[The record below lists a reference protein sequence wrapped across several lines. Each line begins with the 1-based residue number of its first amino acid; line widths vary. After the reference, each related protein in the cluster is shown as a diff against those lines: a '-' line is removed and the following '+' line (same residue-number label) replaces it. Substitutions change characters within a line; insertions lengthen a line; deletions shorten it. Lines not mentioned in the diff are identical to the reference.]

1 MLLKSFFF
9 LEKISTMTQLDS
21 SNWMLIP
28 IRTTSF
34 SVSYSLIAIFI
45 WRGCHA
51 TCAHFSFSPTKK
63 IFALMNTYGYPLINS
78 SFRHFCCQV
87 ARMKNATIGDTQCIS
102 PLPFFFIV
110 AYFPVLSR
118 FTVPAAQI
126 SPSTLIQDAF
136 YSIFFFVICNTVSRI
151 TWMNF
156 DVDNDYLQDND
167 RALKKSHLL

>member
-63 IFALMNTYGYPLINS
+63 MFALMNTYGYPLINS

-102 PLPFFFIV
+102 PLPFFFYRCV
-110 AYFPVLSR
+110 FSR
-118 FTVPAAQI
+118 SVSFHCAGGTNLTI
-126 SPSTLIQDAF
+126 NINTRCFLFD
-136 YSIFFFVICNTVSRI
+136 FFLRDMQHSFK
-151 TWMNF
+151 
-156 DVDNDYLQDND
+156 DYLNEF
-167 RALKKSHLL
+167 RRW